1 VSRRWLSIPDPQ
13 RTICPKCGSTEREGE
28 DFCICGEYLG
38 WDDPET
44 PSDETDGSQAPEPPE
59 PDDRPDVA
67 SIDLRTPDREHRPG
81 TRVRVKVEPGQSVR
95 LHALVRNQGRLVDDW
110 TVSVGGMPED
120 WWTVRPDVVNLLPE
134 GDRGGAE
141 QEVEIELHPP
151 REPRAEAREWAL
163 EVVAAPV
170 NTGATVTREPFALAI
185 AAFSAHAVELRPRR
199 SSGRRAGHHEVTV
212 RNRGNTDLNARLE
225 AVDDDGVARP
235 RFAPPLLDLG
245 PGEQRVS
252 RLAVRPPAPILV
264 GRDRDLPL
272 KVLAHAGDREPVSAD
287 ATYRQRAWVP
297 WWAIPILI
305 ALVALVVLM
314 LQR

>member
-1 VSRRWLSIPDPQ
+1 MSRRWLSIPDPQ

-185 AAFSAHAVELRPRR
+185 AAFSAHAGSAGRASRCARRRR
-199 SSGRRAGHHEVTV
+199 SS
-212 RNRGNTDLNARLE
+212 
-225 AVDDDGVARP
+225 
-235 RFAPPLLDLG
+235 
-245 PGEQRVS
+245 
-252 RLAVRPPAPILV
+252 
-264 GRDRDLPL
+264 
-272 KVLAHAGDREPVSAD
+272 SA
-287 ATYRQRAWVP
+287 ATATCR
-297 WWAIPILI
+297 
-305 ALVALVVLM
+305 
-314 LQR
+314 

>member
-1 VSRRWLSIPDPQ
+1 MSRGPD
-13 RTICPKCGSTEREGE
+13 GE
-28 DFCICGEYLG
+28 VDA
-38 WDDPET
+38 P
-44 PSDETDGSQAPEPPE
+44 PPEPPQGVGKTALG
-59 PDDRPDVA
+59 VA
-67 SIDLRTPDREHRPG
+67 
-81 TRVRVKVEPGQSVR
+81 RVR
-95 LHALVRNQGRLVDDW
+95 
-110 TVSVGGMPED
+110 
-120 WWTVRPDVVNLLPE
+120 
-134 GDRGGAE
+134 
-141 QEVEIELHPP
+141 
-151 REPRAEAREWAL
+151 AL
-163 EVVAAPV
+163 ESQREDRLFDDPYAQAFVDAAP
-170 NTGATVTREPFALAI
+170 GAFPEERAVRERRAAHGPLASLG

-212 RNRGNTDLNARLE
+212 RNRGNTHLDARLE

-235 RFAPPLLDLG
+235 HFAPPLLDLG

-297 WWAIPILI
+297 WWAIPLLI
-305 ALVALVVLM
+305 ALVALVVLI